1 MNFIPFQSRDSFFK
15 SIFGSI
21 PTCTDLHL
29 RILMPRS
36 FNCNGAFFMLK
47 KDGEEFAE
55 HKMFWAGMN
64 GEDEE
69 IWDITVSVDEPG
81 LYWYHFEYSS
91 PFGRSS
97 ILQSYAG
104 LGAFWGQANYC
115 SEWQLTVYDRKFRTP
130 DWLKGGLI
138 YQIFPDRF
146 YNSGKPKD
154 NVPKDRHLRK
164 DWGKEPKW
172 KPDRKGRVLNN
183 DYFGGD
189 LDGIREK
196 LPYLKSLGV
205 NCIYLNPIFEAH
217 SNHRYNT
224 ADYSK
229 IDPLLGNEDDFKRLC
244 QSAKKAG
251 IHIVLDGVFSHTG
264 DDSIYFNKEGRYD
277 TAGAYNSEESPYYG
291 WYKFSDWPDEYKSW
305 WGFETLPEVEEE
317 NPSYRQFV
325 CGKDGIISSWLKAGA
340 DGFRLDVA
348 DELPDIFIDE
358 LHNVLKKTKKD
369 AVLIGEVWED
379 ASNKHSYGHRRRYL
393 LGDQFDSVMNYPFAN
408 AVLDFC
414 RTGEAPAFMESVM
427 TIMENYPK
435 VCLDVMMNHIG
446 THDTERAIT
455 RIVGESCEYKD
466 RQWQS
471 SHPLTDKE
479 YEKGVQLL
487 KMAAAI
493 QYMLPGVPSLYYGD
507 EAGLQGYK
515 DPFNR
520 ACYPWGRENKKLLD
534 FYKKLGK
541 FRKEHALFRE
551 GRFKPV
557 SYVLGCIAFA
567 RYDKDDCALIIANR
581 NEHEIRYTLPGE
593 YHGYRAVFGNNP
605 ENGDVVIDGM
615 SFVILVK
622 KS

>member
-21 PTCTDLHL
+21 PNCTDLHL

-47 KDGEEFAE
+47 KDGEDFTE
-55 HKMFWAGMN
+55 HQMFWAGMN

-69 IWDITVSVDEPG
+69 VWDITVSVDDPG

-97 ILQSYAG
+97 IMQSYAG
-104 LGAFWGQANYC
+104 LGAFWGRANYC
-115 SEWQLTVYDRKFRTP
+115 KEWQLTVYDRKFKTP

-146 YNSGKPKD
+146 YDSGTAKD
-154 NVPKDRHLRK
+154 NVPKDRVLRK
-164 DWGKEPKW
+164 DWDEEPKW
-172 KPDRKGRVLNN
+172 KPNRKGKVLNN

-189 LDGIREK
+189 LEGIREK

-229 IDPLLGNEDDFKRLC
+229 IDPLLGNEDDFKKLC

-264 DDSIYFNKEGRYD
+264 DDSKYFNKEGRYD
-277 TAGAYNSEESPYYG
+277 SIGAYNSEKSPYYD
-291 WYKFSDWPDEYKSW
+291 WYKFSEWPDDYKSW

-317 NPSYRQFV
+317 NPSYRQFI
-325 CGKDGIISSWLKAGA
+325 CGKDGIIASWLKAGA

-358 LHNVLKKTKKD
+358 LHTVLKKTKKD

-414 RTGEAPAFMESVM
+414 RAGEAPAFMSSVM
-427 TIMENYPK
+427 DIMENYPK

-466 RQWQS
+466 REWQS
-471 SHPLTDKE
+471 SHPLTDSE
-479 YEKGVQLL
+479 YKKGVKLL

-507 EAGLQGYK
+507 EAGMQGYK

-520 ACYPWGRENKKLLD
+520 ACYPWGKENKDLLD

-541 FRKEHALFRE
+541 FRRGHALFRE
-551 GRFKPV
+551 GGFKPV

-581 NEHEIRYTLPGE
+581 NEHEIRYTLPEE
-593 YHGYRAVFGNNP
+593 YHGYKAVFGNNP
-605 ENGDVVIDGM
+605 ENGDVIIDGM
-615 SFVILVK
+615 SFVILIK